1 LIKTVWEDFFKLKNR
16 ITELE
21 NTLVKIEKMCDH
33 LEEDRRERDK
43 VLCNIQSI
51 RFEITKAYP
60 KYMREV

>member
-1 LIKTVWEDFFKLKNR
+1 VLEEFLKLRNR

-21 NTLVKIEKMCDH
+21 NTLMKIESMCDH

-43 VLCNIQSI
+43 VLCNVQSI

-60 KYMREV
+60 KYMREIQ